1 MPGFASFRRLSTP
14 CPVMMMAR
22 SMAPLPQLQGIPLLS
37 DGGLET
43 TLVFHHGID
52 LPEFAA
58 FDLLRRERGREVLRD
73 TFRTDLQL
81 ARETGLRQSPRR

>member
-1 MPGFASFRRLSTP
+1 
-14 CPVMMMAR
+14 MMMAR

-81 ARETGLRQSPRR
+81 ARETGLRQSPLR